1 MCKYW
6 CKRIYNWFLHC
17 VPFAVKCD
25 IRYPSSCLCMF
36 QKMYDATSMSGC
48 TKVHSIHPLIWLLCV
63 CVCWVYSLIVVIW
76 CCWRCWRLQLLFV
89 SSKNRFICSA
99 WLYPDSCL
107 VDRFL
112 LFLSRFLS
120 DCMCWLTTDTIE
132 NVWES
137 STIFVAS
144 CYETQYYNSYIILV
158 GFLLTA
164 SYGPIHTF
172 LSWCTLGKM
181 QKIKYEPVPP
191 FALLQPPPLP
201 PSWLSTLP
209 LSQPPP

>member
-1 MCKYW
+1 M
-6 CKRIYNWFLHC
+6 
-17 VPFAVKCD
+17 
-25 IRYPSSCLCMF
+25 RYPISVVMS
-36 QKMYDATSMSGC
+36 MYVSKSVRCDVNEWLHQSPL
-48 TKVHSIHPLIWLLCV
+48 HPSIDLIIM
-63 CVCWVYSLIVVIW
+63 CVCWVYSLIVVI
-76 CCWRCWRLQLLFV
+76 CCCWRLQLLFV

-107 VDRFL
+107 VDRFF

-120 DCMCWLTTDTIE
+120 DCMRWLTTDTIE

-137 STIFVAS
+137 STIFIAP

-164 SYGPIHTF
+164 SYGLIHTF

-181 QKIKYEPVPP
+181 QKKNTNP
-191 FALLQPPPLP
+191 FPRLHCCNRHHYHHHHHDCRHCRCRSRHLN
-201 PSWLSTLP
+201 SRFNSIH
-209 LSQPPP
+209 